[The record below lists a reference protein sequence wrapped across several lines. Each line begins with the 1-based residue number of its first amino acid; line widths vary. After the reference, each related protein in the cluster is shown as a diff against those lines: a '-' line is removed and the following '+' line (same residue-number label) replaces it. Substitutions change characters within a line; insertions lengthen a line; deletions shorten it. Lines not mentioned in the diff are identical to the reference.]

1 MMRSFSHY
9 EVNANPVT
17 APHKVNDMLTCGLRT
32 TIAKVA
38 VRHFG
43 NQPTQKINVISLC
56 WVDVVTFGLW
66 HTKLTSM
73 NYHCKR
79 LHYKASNKGETN
91 TSIQHLRKSVLS
103 VFHSDSH
110 CCATMNL
117 LEQSLCML
125 IMWVRACLI
134 ESCNQYCKGLA
145 CFALALL
152 ACNFASG
159 KRKEKNWRWKINKGC
174 DVIDLHAKLVNGCR

>member
-9 EVNANPVT
+9 EVNTNPVT

-32 TIAKVA
+32 TIAKGA
-38 VRHFG
+38 VRHFE

-56 WVDVVTFGLW
+56 WVDVVNFGHW

-79 LHYKASNKGETN
+79 LSLHYKASNKGETN
-91 TSIQHLRKSVLS
+91 TFIQHLRKSVLS

-117 LEQSLCML
+117 FEQSLCML
-125 IMWVRACLI
+125 IIWVSVSNRIVATSTVKI
-134 ESCNQYCKGLA
+134 W
-145 CFALALL
+145 LALHWH
-152 ACNFASG
+152 C
-159 KRKEKNWRWKINKGC
+159 
-174 DVIDLHAKLVNGCR
+174 